1 MIFKKNVL
9 LAPHT
14 TFKIG
19 GKAQYF
25 VAAKTKEDVL
35 SALLHAKKLN
45 IPFFVLGGGSNLLV
59 SDKGFKGLVLKI
71 ENCKLK
77 ISNRIV
83 YAEAGVSFPWLVR
96 ETAKRGLAGLEW
108 AGGLPGTVGGAVRGN
123 AGAFGGETKDSVVYV
138 DCIDQRGRIRKL
150 SKRQC
155 QFSYRSSIFKK
166 RNWIV
171 LGAAFAFKKGN
182 AKELRSIAKNHIT
195 YRKDRNPL
203 EFPNAGS
210 IFKNC
215 DLNEVPK
222 KFRDFVKPAVKI
234 DPFPVVPTAFLISQ
248 AGLKGLRV
256 GKAEVSR
263 KHPNF
268 LINIGNAKAK
278 DVKGLIAKVKRAIK
292 KKFGID
298 LEEEVQYL
306 E

>member
-1 MIFKKNVL
+1 MRLQNNVL
-9 LAPHT
+9 LAPKT

-19 GKAQYF
+19 GRARYF

-45 IPFFVLGGGSNLLV
+45 IPFFVLGLGSNLLV
-59 SDKGFKGLVLKI
+59 SDKGFKGLVLKM
-71 ENCKLK
+71 ENRKLSIAK
-77 ISNRIV
+77 RTA
-83 YAEAGVSFPWLVR
+83 YAEAGVPLPRLVR
-96 ETAKRGLAGLEW
+96 ETTKRGLAGLEW

-123 AGAFGGETKDSVVYV
+123 AGAFGGETKDNVVYV
-138 DCIDQRGRIRKL
+138 ECIDEKGRIRKL
-150 SKRQC
+150 SRKEC

-166 RNWIV
+166 KNWIV
-171 LGAAFAFKKGN
+171 LGTAFSFKKGN
-182 AKELRSIAKNHIT
+182 AKELRSIAQNHIQ

-215 DLNEVPK
+215 DLKEVPK
-222 KFRDFVKPAVKI
+222 KLHDFVKPAVKI
-234 DPFPVVPTAFLISQ
+234 DPFPVVPTAFLISS

-278 DVKGLIAKVKRAIK
+278 DVKGLIAKVKHAIK